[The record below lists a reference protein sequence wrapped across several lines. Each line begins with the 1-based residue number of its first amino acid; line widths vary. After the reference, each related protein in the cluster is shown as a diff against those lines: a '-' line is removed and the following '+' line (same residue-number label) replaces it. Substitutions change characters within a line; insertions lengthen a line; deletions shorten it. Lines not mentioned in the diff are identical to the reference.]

1 MSMLARF
8 KLTVTAVSHHTVV
21 WHSWLL
27 NPLLLWRKGLLLTG
41 KAWIVGIWRRQVA
54 DTRKC
59 LLQTTCCRRSI
70 MFCWCETVTWWF
82 VFVCFFFSFVPGVS
96 ADHLCWESTGNG
108 WMEVSHCLMKTC
120 QLCDVCS
127 FSRCAYTMS
136 RFTRG
141 VGGQIEWRV
150 VILIWHTWKCSN
162 NLLGVFHDQVW
173 CDTDYT
179 PPHHPPPKRAT

>member
-70 MFCWCETVTWWF
+70 VFCWCETVIWWF
-82 VFVCFFFSFVPGVS
+82 VFVCFFFLLCLESQQTIFAGNPQEMGGWRCLTALWKHVSCVMSALSAGV
-96 ADHLCWESTGNG
+96 LIQWVGLQGVWEGRLS
-108 WMEVSHCLMKTC
+108 E
-120 QLCDVCS
+120 
-127 FSRCAYTMS
+127 
-136 RFTRG
+136 
-141 VGGQIEWRV
+141 EW
-150 VILIWHTWKCSN
+150 
-162 NLLGVFHDQVW
+162 
-173 CDTDYT
+173 
-179 PPHHPPPKRAT
+179 